1 MQRNKKTY
9 NPDGLATGKPIAL
22 RLMPN
27 ELAQAE
33 RLAKKSGY
41 SRSFLARRLFLIGLD
56 TFTKTGESVPLQDT
70 IKKKAA

>member
-27 ELAQAE
+27 ELKQAE
-33 RLAKKSGY
+33 RLAKKSGC
-41 SRSFLARRLFLIGLD
+41 SRSFLARRLFLIGMD
-56 TFTKTGESVPLQDT
+56 TFTKSDESHPLQDNVET
-70 IKKKAA
+70 KAA

>member
-27 ELAQAE
+27 ELKQAE

-41 SRSFLARRLFLIGLD
+41 SRSFLARRLFLIGLES
-56 TFTKTGESVPLQDT
+56 FTKSGESAPNKDT
-70 IKKKAA
+70 VEAKAA

>member
-27 ELAQAE
+27 ELKQAE
-33 RLAKKSGY
+33 RLAKKSGC
-41 SRSFLARRLFLIGLD
+41 SRSFLARRLFLIGMN
-56 TFTKTGESVPLQDT
+56 TFTKSGESSANQDT
-70 IKKKAA
+70 VDTKAA

>member
-27 ELAQAE
+27 ELKQAE
-33 RLAKKSGY
+33 RLAKKSGC
-41 SRSFLARRLFLIGLD
+41 SRSFLARRLFLIGMN
-56 TFTKTGESVPLQDT
+56 TFTKSGESSATQDNVEP
-70 IKKKAA
+70 KAA

>member
-27 ELAQAE
+27 ELKQAE

-41 SRSFLARRLFLIGLD
+41 SRSFLARRMFLIGME
-56 TFTKTGESVPLQDT
+56 TFTKSGESVAHQDNVS
-70 IKKKAA
+70 KEAA

>member
-27 ELAQAE
+27 ELKQAE
-33 RLAKKSGY
+33 RLAKKSGC
-41 SRSFLARRLFLIGLD
+41 SRSFLARRLFLIGMD
-56 TFTKTGESVPLQDT
+56 TFTKCGESSPVQDT
-70 IKKKAA
+70 VEAKAA

>member
-27 ELAQAE
+27 ELKQAE

-41 SRSFLARRLFLIGLD
+41 SRSFLARRLFLIGLES
-56 TFTKTGESVPLQDT
+56 FTKSGESASNKDT
-70 IKKKAA
+70 VEAKAA